1 MKKQRTFMKKTVAKT
16 GVCFFAVLFLLI
28 GSNVFAQDF
37 GFGFGDEEDGDTGA
51 GSSMAG
57 GGLSVTVGGEVSASM
72 LGYVDDFSGGLD
84 NIELGDIFS
93 GQLTFSAKTSNA
105 EGVINLNIEPT
116 TIPISIDE
124 AYLRGFFGSFEIAA
138 GLRKL
143 TWGKA
148 DSMGP
153 LDVINPLNTAQIYT
167 AMADSN
173 SLMSVKIA
181 RPLVHASFRFG
192 QFSKIEGVFVP
203 WFEPHTIA
211 TEGRWVPAQMK
222 TLANPSMQMPTSLPI
237 QVDANVKTPTV
248 TKPDT
253 TALDYIQAGLR
264 FTTTIGPADFGMQY
278 YYGRMPQPAAKISLT
293 SFDLDM
299 TAFPLSV
306 GVDAGMNIL
315 YKYNLYHQFGLDYA
329 QVLFGFNVRAEL
341 AANITED
348 LTGDD
353 GSVYNPSIVWS
364 LGFDRD
370 LFLGINLNLQVNESI
385 RLFHDKLGSKDISLP
400 DIAPTDLPNIENII
414 KDTLDKVDI
423 EGGSELTSTRLTAR
437 LSKKFLRDE
446 LELRAAVVWGIE
458 DKDFLIMPALIWT
471 KDDISFALSG
481 GIFAGDEEGQLG
493 QYKNNNF
500 IKASLT
506 YSF

>member
-1 MKKQRTFMKKTVAKT
+1 MKKQRTFMKKPAAKT
-16 GVCFFAVLFLLI
+16 GGCFFAVLFLLFFVI
-28 GSNVFAQDF
+28 NGSIYAQEF
-37 GFGFGDEEDGDTGA
+37 GFGFGDDEDGDTGA
-51 GSSMAG
+51 GNSMGGALGG

-105 EGVINLNIEPT
+105 DGVINLNVEPSES
-116 TIPISIDE
+116 PISIDE

-153 LDVINPLNTAQIYT
+153 LDVINPLDTAQIYT

-211 TEGRWVPAQMK
+211 TEGRWMPAQMK
-222 TLANPSMQMPTSLPI
+222 MFDDIPEEIPTNILSPLLPPGLLP
-237 QVDANVKTPTV
+237 VEVNVTDELTPTLNY
-248 TKPDT
+248 
-253 TALDYIQAGLR
+253 AQAGLR
-264 FTTTIGPADFGMQY
+264 FTTTIGPADIGVQY
-278 YYGRMPQPAAKISLT
+278 YYGRMPQPSVKIT
-293 SFDLDM
+293 GAPNYGDPPAPPIPVGLD
-299 TAFPLSV
+299 V
-306 GVDAGMNIL
+306 NISYL
-315 YKYNLYHQFGLDYA
+315 YNPYHQFGLDYA

-348 LTGDD
+348 LAGDD
-353 GSVYNPSIVWS
+353 GTVYNPSIAWS

-385 RLFHDKLGSKDISLP
+385 RLFHDKLGSSDMMSVMTG
-400 DIAPTDLPNIENII
+400 DF
-414 KDTLDKVDI
+414 DI